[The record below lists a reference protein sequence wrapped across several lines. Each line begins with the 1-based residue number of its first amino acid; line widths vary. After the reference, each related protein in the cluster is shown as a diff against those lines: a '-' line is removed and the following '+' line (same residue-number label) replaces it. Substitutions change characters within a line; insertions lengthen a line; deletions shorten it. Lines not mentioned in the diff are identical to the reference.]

1 MTENIQINDHVVA
14 VVLPDYNTESPL
26 LWDRASDRAQGFGI
40 ATITCPAGLRHTYP
54 TMQWQKEFIELAKS
68 SALDFST
75 ILDRVRAESVDV
87 PGYTGTRE
95 WNGHQQGEWMTVLI
109 SGPTEEAAES
119 YYQTWAT
126 WARGDV
132 YKVGIERKC
141 PITNGW
147 FTCEDDEPI
156 TSFYKE
162 SARSLEESVRELV
175 EREFEVNA
183 RKVCKRGEAILQQS
197 ELTSQIHE
205 AKALFAQIN
214 EAKAMF
220 AHVRSSDI
228 TESAK
233 NIFDMYDKLV
243 AALEE
248 QIDEI

>member
-1 MTENIQINDHVVA
+1 MTETLQINDHVVA
-14 VVLPDYNTESPL
+14 IVLKSSYDTESPL
-26 LWDRASDRAQGFGI
+26 KWDPVSDRAQGFGI
-40 ATITCPAGLRHTYP
+40 ATIACPAGLRHTYP
-54 TMQWQKEFIELAKS
+54 TMQWQKEFIKLATS
-68 SALDFST
+68 SAVQFDQ
-75 ILDRVRAESVDV
+75 ILDHVRAESVDV

-132 YKVGIERKC
+132 YDVRIERKC
-141 PITNGW
+141 PITNSW
-147 FTCEDDEPI
+147 FTPEDDEPI
-156 TSFYKE
+156 SNFYKE
-162 SARSLEESVRELV
+162 PSRPLEESVRELV

-183 RKVCKRGEAILQQS
+183 RKVCKRGEAILEQS

-205 AKALFAQIN
+205 AKA
-214 EAKAMF
+214 MF
-220 AHVRSSDI
+220 NHVRSSDI

-233 NIFDMYDKLV
+233 NIFDMYEKLV

-248 QIDEI
+248 QIEEL